1 MISSYGDNVE
11 RENTALVV
19 SLQLKMVDSKSPV
32 NALRPSAGAFNVQ
45 RRIKKIWYSI

>member
-1 MISSYGDNVE
+1 MISSYGYHL
-11 RENTALVV
+11 ALVV

-32 NALRPSAGAFNVQ
+32 NALRTSAGAFNVQ